1 MIPKLLHYPRTRPQ
15 NTMLKV
21 VLAGCFLSMLGA
33 ATGCAAQAQ
42 AQPKAQAGVPT
53 QLRSTQGAALANR
66 ATTTMNANN
75 ASLPANI
82 SPQAWLGDSIWR
94 AGPCQSAQNFQT
106 FRFTNAPK
114 VEVGSGK
121 PGDGEQ
127 LELLHIN
134 MVAGGLI
141 QIETRVC
148 APVGC
153 NQTMER
159 YKKLNADQMQEWH
172 FEGRLPDRPPYVIV
186 ANGLALDGSG
196 PGRIF
201 TRCTS

>member
-172 FEGRLPDRPPYVIV
+172 FEGRLPDRAPYVIV
-186 ANGLALDGSG
+186 ANGLAVDGSG

-201 TRCTS
+201 TRCAS